1 MKEMLK
7 ITFCLAVTCLI
18 AGAILGAVYFFTEP
32 ARRASQV
39 ANEGER
45 VRSLLGLEAKE
56 TVMEVRRYGDLNGES
71 FVGYLFPESFDLYDL
86 DGAPL
91 QKIPVKEI
99 LKSAE
104 EKDRFVKNRF
114 PETEF
119 TGRFFITPKGYVTE
133 SVQYGFK
140 SPIRIFVA
148 LTPDFK
154 IRGVEVISH
163 EEDPGLGDEIT
174 KPEFKNQFLGL
185 NAEELEGVKV
195 VKGPPPKNPKER
207 LPKTIY
213 GVTGATISSKALT
226 EGVQKGVSQLRYR
239 LKIALRKEAPH
250 E

>member
-1 MKEMLK
+1 
-7 ITFCLAVTCLI
+7 
-18 AGAILGAVYFFTEP
+18 YFFTEP

-39 ANEGER
+39 AGEGER
-45 VRSLLGLEAKE
+45 VRSLLGLKAEE
-56 TVMEVRRYGDLNGES
+56 TVIEVRRYGDLKGED
-71 FVGYLFPESFDLYDL
+71 FIGYLFPESFDLYDL
-86 DGAPL
+86 EGLPL

-99 LKSAE
+99 FQSAE

-114 PETEF
+114 PEAEF
-119 TGRFFITPKGYVTE
+119 AGRFFITPKGYVTE

-148 LTPDFK
+148 LTPDFE
-154 IRGVEVISH
+154 IGGVEVISH

-185 NAEELEGVKV
+185 NAKELQAIKV
-195 VKGPPPKNPKER
+195 VKGPPPKNSKER

-213 GVTGATISSKALT
+213 GVTGATISSKAIT

-239 LKIALRKEAPH
+239 LKIALPKEVPD